1 MVTVKW
7 KNVLF
12 STSISFYK
20 VSTGSFV
27 RRSRIVEKKSEDN
40 GAGGWGVVLKSCVTC
55 EINIFI
61 RVILR
66 KCFSRPLYG
75 DIQFLL
81 LALRQKIHIYRI
93 SLGQLKH
100 YNYD

>member
-1 MVTVKW
+1 MYYFRRQFRFIKFPRVVSLGEAGSW
-7 KNVLF
+7 K
-12 STSISFYK
+12 
-20 VSTGSFV
+20 
-27 RRSRIVEKKSEDN
+27 KKSEDN
-40 GAGGWGVVLKSCVTC
+40 GAGGWGVVLKSRVTC